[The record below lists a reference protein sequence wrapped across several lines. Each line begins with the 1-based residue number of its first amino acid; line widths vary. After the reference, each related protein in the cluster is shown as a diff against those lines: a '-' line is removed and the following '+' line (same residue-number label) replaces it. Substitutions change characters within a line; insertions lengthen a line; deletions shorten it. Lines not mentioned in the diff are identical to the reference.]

1 MTVLQVR
8 SPKGV
13 GRLAIGETPLG
24 KGGEGSVYAV
34 EKLEAPGLGEAKELV
49 AKIYHEPE
57 AENRAAKVT
66 AMIKQTPESES
77 LAWPTALLV
86 KDGKFQGYLMPKL
99 AFESYRP
106 WAELS
111 NAKARRA
118 NAADFDLRYSLVA
131 TRNLAEALHSVHL
144 AGHAVGDV
152 NESNVFCSVDSSVMI
167 VDTDSAQI
175 SSPNGKVFPCPVGK
189 PEYTAAELTHGS
201 LRDQRRTEATD
212 AFAFA
217 VMCFQMLTGGAHPM
231 DGAFK
236 GDDDPPSVTEKIREG
251 ILPTLRD
258 ERKRGFFP
266 VARIPAAA
274 IPGEVRSTL
283 VKLLAVNPAERP
295 KLSAVVRTFD
305 EVADRLVQCTVNKSH
320 WYDSADGTCGWCA
333 AVAAGAPDPWGEAPK
348 PRSSGQKK
356 LTPLAFSDS
365 SEEAPVPRAAPRRAP
380 VQNSA
385 PRASARPQ
393 SSGWPSSAPTPPRRS
408 TNQPGYV
415 PAPVP
420 PAPRQAPPEPEPI
433 PETIRG
439 KMTVAYADGSYGP
452 RPSRGVLFKQSPKLA
467 VKSIFVEIPDLLKFW
482 WPQKRK
488 LVSVLGLLLVVL
500 GGAAT
505 AAWSL
510 LPLYLPELAPI
521 DQQFMPL
528 IFALSQ
534 LGALTSGLMVVVLFL
549 SALVDRIKTGRRHG
563 VKNFKPEN
571 PALTG
576 LRFLAVGLAYGLLI
590 PYLMLNLA
598 ILMVKAF
605 VTDAQRQRYRR

>member
-13 GRLAIGETPLG
+13 GKLTIGETPLG

-34 EKLEAPGLGEAKELV
+34 EKLEAPGLGAAKELV
-49 AKIYHEPE
+49 AKVYHEPE

-66 AMIKQTPESES
+66 AMIKQTPKSES

-86 KDGKFQGYLMPKL
+86 RDGKFQGYLMPKL
-99 AFESYRP
+99 AFDSYRP

-111 NAKARRA
+111 NAKARRL

-175 SSPNGKVFPCPVGK
+175 SSSNGKLFPCPVGK

-201 LRDQRRTEATD
+201 LRDQRRTEASD

-258 ERKRGFFP
+258 ERRRGFFP

-274 IPGEVRSTL
+274 IPKEVRETL
-283 VKLLAVNPAERP
+283 MGLLSVDPAQRP
-295 KLSAVVRTFD
+295 KLSSVVSTFD

-333 AVAAGAPDPWGEAPK
+333 AVASGAPDPWGEAPK
-348 PRSSGQKK
+348 PRSAGQKK
-356 LTPLAFSDS
+356 LAPLAFSDS
-365 SEEAPVPRAAPRRAP
+365 SEESPAPRAAPRRAP
-380 VQNSA
+380 VQTSS
-385 PRASARPQ
+385 PRTARPQ
-393 SSGWPSSAPTPPRRS
+393 SAGWPSSSPTPPRRAS
-408 TNQPGYV
+408 NQPGYV
-415 PAPVP
+415 PAAVP
-420 PAPRQAPPEPEPI
+420 PAPPQRAPEPEPI

-439 KMTVAYADGSYGP
+439 KMTVSYADGSYGP

-488 LVSVLGLLLVVL
+488 IVSIVGLLLVVL

-505 AAWSL
+505 TAWSM
-510 LPLYLPELAPI
+510 LPFYLPEFVAI

-528 IFALSQ
+528 VFALSQ
-534 LGALTSGLMVVVLFL
+534 LGALTSGLMVTMLFVA
-549 SALVDRIKTGRRHG
+549 ALIDRLKTGRRHG

-576 LRFLAVGLAYGLLI
+576 VRFLVVGIVYGLLT
-590 PYLMLNLA
+590 PYLMLNLV
-598 ILMVKAF
+598 ILVVKAIF
-605 VTDAQRQRYRR
+605 VDAQRQRMYR